1 VTHGT
6 VAEATRMDYERVVC
20 MGLIAVLRFRSRWR
34 IAPPLVLLTLAMPAP
49 ALAQTECEDWQT
61 LHPDWIF
68 CDDFDDG
75 TSLVRDGRY
84 FEHDDDGG
92 EFVVVDG
99 VGLGGSHGMQTLWQ
113 AGEVGAGSLK
123 LGFGRNPSGYMN
135 RMGARR

>member
-1 VTHGT
+1 
-6 VAEATRMDYERVVC
+6 MDDGRVVG
-20 MGLIAVLRFRSRWR
+20 MDLIAVVRFRSWRR
-34 IAPPLVLLTLAMPAP
+34 IALSLLLLAVAMPAP
-49 ALAQTECEDWQT
+49 ALAQTACEDRQT

-68 CDDFDDG
+68 CDDFDDQ

-92 EFVVVDG
+92 ECVVVDG

-123 LGFGRNPSGYMN
+123 LGFGRNPSGYIS
-135 RMGARR
+135 ARSAVP